1 MTTTYK
7 FVKNPGE
14 KEKLAPQARIIL
26 GHIEAAGKEGI
37 QRDKLVTKL
46 DADVKAGKLETR
58 QETAKLVGF
67 YQKPMEEA
75 GYLTIERA
83 PKEPKEKAP
92 KGEKQTV
99 ATAQGKKAEAVA

>member
-1 MTTTYK
+1 MSTTYT

-26 GHIEAAGKEGI
+26 GHIEAAGKAGI
-37 QRDKLVTKL
+37 ERKALCELL

-58 QETAKLVGF
+58 QETSKLVGF

-75 GYLTIERA
+75 GLINIERVKA
-83 PKEPKEKAP
+83 EPKPKAEP
-92 KGEKQTV
+92 KAKGEKKTV
-99 ATAQGKKAEAVA
+99 AKAKDAVPA